1 MIRYNF
7 SNFSNLISVYNFL
20 FFPMFCMFN
29 LKAESS
35 TERLVLIAPTL
46 CWRSGVC
53 CVRENPPC
61 YGQRYYEIMVTS
73 HHKLYSTGEQQKSSL
88 ELETNRRED

>member
-1 MIRYNF
+1 MTMTTCQT
-7 SNFSNLISVYNFL
+7 LSVYNFQ
-20 FFPMFCMFN
+20 FFFMFCMFN

-53 CVRENPPC
+53 CERENPPC